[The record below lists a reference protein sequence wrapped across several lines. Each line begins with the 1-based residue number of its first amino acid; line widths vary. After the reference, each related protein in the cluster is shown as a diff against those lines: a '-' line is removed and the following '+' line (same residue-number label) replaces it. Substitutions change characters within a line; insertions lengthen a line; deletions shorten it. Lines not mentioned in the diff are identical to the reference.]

1 MFAVNFLGTK
11 HVILGSPALVES
23 IGAKETEG
31 LDNQTFVS
39 ALRRNILGLSNELP
53 KGGNAA
59 TILANDFYDNVF
71 AEANVKS
78 LAKKAVILLKEHVPD
93 LITFN
98 ESYVDQQ
105 MWERASLTTVADAQ
119 KDLSESN
126 LA

>member
-23 IGAKETEG
+23 IGAKEAEG

-78 LAKKAVILLKEHVPD
+78 LAKKAAILLKEHVPD